1 MVLTW
6 IKAFIACACLGF
18 LMCLVLFFCHLA
30 GMSIHVTRYLGVLT
44 SLAGRSMGVCLY
56 TFWAGLGCLM
66 CFVNSTVWAD
76 NVENRSP
83 VWCDISKS
91 FIYQDTTCTDVALNA
106 ASRLI
111 IALNVAIPISSNC
124 IMRQVYRISR
134 GKITMADEHHNA
146 ITDLCLGLGIPVLD
160 MILCEPLSFLRSQHF
175 PIASPRLR
183 CPGAQV

>member
-1 MVLTW
+1 
-6 IKAFIACACLGF
+6 
-18 LMCLVLFFCHLA
+18 MCLVLFFCHLA
-30 GMSIHVTRYLGVLT
+30 GMSIHVAQYLGVLT
-44 SLAGRSMGVCLY
+44 GLAGRSMGVCLY

-91 FIYQDTTCTDVALNA
+91 SIYQGTTCTDVVLNA

-124 IMRQVYRISR
+124 IMRQLYRIST
-134 GKITMADEHHNA
+134 GKITMAGEHHNA
-146 ITDLCLGLGIPVLD
+146 IIDLCLGLGIPVLD
-160 MILCEPLSFLRSQHF
+160 MILCKLLSFLRSQLI